1 MKADDILKQLG
12 FSDEELKSFFNKQK
26 KYSEKVNK
34 IKDYKDS
41 FGITMHT
48 PSYTPRTLVNRL
60 SSMYVPEGRTSTD
73 TELLKA
79 GKKVSKLA
87 RDFDLFGKIE
97 REQETELQSYEEG
110 IPEEVINNTYEFLRA
125 LKDVVNSYK
134 INTGYAI
141 DTSEERAR
149 QLCLYN
155 KNEIH
160 SFNNKIMEL
169 TETYTRY
176 LDFIKGD
183 AMATA
188 ELQQQLFIAINE
200 GLSIYEGSTIF
211 DLSDSPF

>member
-26 KYSEKVNK
+26 KYSEKVGK

-41 FGITMHT
+41 FGITMYT
-48 PSYTPRTLVNRL
+48 PAYTPRTLVNRL
-60 SSMYVPEGRTSTD
+60 SSMYVPAGRTSTD

-79 GKKVSKLA
+79 GHKVSKLA

-134 INTGYAI
+134 INTGYSI
-141 DTSEERAR
+141 DTSEERAS

-160 SFNNKIMEL
+160 SFNNKIIEL
-169 TETYTRY
+169 TEIYTRY
-176 LDFIKGD
+176 LEYIKGD
-183 AMATA
+183 AVATA
-188 ELQQQLFIAINE
+188 ELQQQLLIAINE